1 MISDCVCI
9 IYADDNNY
17 SDKPF
22 NCHDVRHIPENSGTF
37 SIDAIIVSY
46 IQYIE
51 FT

>member
-9 IYADDNNY
+9 IHVDDNNY
-17 SDKPF
+17 PDKPF

-37 SIDAIIVSY
+37 SLYVIIVSY
-46 IQYIE
+46 ILYDG